1 MKTEKTVRKDKTRNR
16 GVLPVIFYLLS
27 AMFLIFYP
35 TGCEQPGGTL
45 DRSLNQPDSE
55 PDNGQDNEW
64 DFDYPEWVDGDG
76 PPPEII
82 GIEVAAMPD
91 TTYYALN
98 EPFSTAGL
106 ALNVL
111 FDNGAASPYTGQ
123 YTVVKTPRT
132 DLGGAQLPFNVRVTI
147 EGKSYELDPEPMV
160 AVSHDTKKLVG
171 ITVTRQPSKQA
182 YYLGERFNLAGIQVT
197 ATFQDTANGNA
208 ESTGPLSVP
217 EGSVSGYD
225 RFKRGTQTV
234 TVKVNGISRAL
245 DPVTVS
251 VPLLSGEA
259 TVNFHHS
266 ASSAPKNFAKPS
278 YIKGQEFDFERS
290 NIKVT
295 VPLGGGVWFALTP
308 ENGGVLASEVSGYNK
323 DAPGLQTMHI
333 KLENN
338 PDMDVSFPVYV
349 LDAEPDV
356 WFDFGY
362 MRHEG
367 DPAGKG
373 PGDGKYRVKPGEKL
387 ALAPIRYLIG
397 YEDDPAVR
405 WANTVGN
412 RDAGAVYS
420 WEAWQIEGGG
430 SDWTLKPSAANTGND
445 DRNDDW
451 AGAVCAF
458 TPKTAGTYRVRV
470 TVTGKSY
477 VTGVSVT
484 KSAEADVVCSASLL
498 SSAAG
503 PFKGPLRNFSCGQ
516 FTNGGSGYGWS
527 LCSVG
532 GYMVWDAKKHQDSY
546 LIAGNAFPGWSE
558 PGIVWFQEDR
568 NGNGLPDETWYEVKG
583 SDDDTPKY
591 RPQLRRRYAI
601 RYILLD
607 EPEDGSNTVAWL
619 DSLGRSSVVKGWGWP
634 KEWGVQ
640 GDQVTF
646 TGTMLRDTG
655 VFDDGSYGGDMFNLG
670 GYVDVATDIGKWKG
684 DSGVSMYETKIRV
697 SDAVHADGT
706 PANLNAVRFIKV
718 QTGYFRYGGPVG
730 GISTEIHHAD
740 GLGTL
745 TSFPMPM

>member
-1 MKTEKTVRKDKTRNR
+1 MAGKR
-16 GVLPVIFYLLS
+16 GAVIFYLLS
-27 AMFLIFYP
+27 LIFYLA
-35 TGCEQPGGTL
+35 GCEQPGRILG
-45 DRSLNQPDSE
+45 DSLNKPDNE
-55 PDNGQDNEW
+55 PDDEWDDEW
-64 DFDYPEWVDGDG
+64 DFDYPEWVDDNE
-76 PPPEII
+76 PPPEVI
-82 GIEVAAMPD
+82 GIEVATMPD
-91 TTYYALN
+91 TTYYALG
-98 EPFSTAGL
+98 EPFSAAGL

-111 FDNGAASPYTGQ
+111 FDNGAASPYTGP
-123 YTVVKTPRT
+123 YTVIKTPQT
-132 DLGGAQLPFNVRVTI
+132 NIGGAQLPFNVRVTI
-147 EGKSYELDPEPMV
+147 DGKPYTLDPEPMV
-160 AVSHDTKKLVG
+160 AVSHDTKKLAG
-171 ITVTRQPSKQA
+171 ITVTKQPSKLA
-182 YYLGERFNLAGIQVT
+182 YYLGERFNMAGIQVT

-251 VPLLSGEA
+251 VPPLSGEA
-259 TVNFHHS
+259 TVNYS
-266 ASSAPKNFAKPS
+266 PSSHAPKNFAKPS

-308 ENGGVLASEVSGYNK
+308 ENGGVLASEITGYNK
-323 DAPGLQTMHI
+323 DEAGLQTMRI

-338 PDMDVSFPVYV
+338 PDMDVTFPVYV

-362 MRHEG
+362 MRHAG
-367 DPAGKG
+367 DPAGRG
-373 PGDGKYRVKPGEKL
+373 AGDGKYRVKPGEKL
-387 ALAPIRYLIG
+387 VLSPIRYLIG
-397 YEDDPAVR
+397 YEDDPAVQ
-405 WANTVGN
+405 WANTECN

-420 WEAWQIEGGG
+420 WEVLSGGP
-430 SDWTLKPSAANTGND
+430 DWTLVPSAANTGDD
-445 DRNDDW
+445 DRNNDW
-451 AGAVCAF
+451 AGATCAF
-458 TPKTAGTYRVRV
+458 TPNTAGTYRVRV
-470 TVTGKSY
+470 TVMGKSY
-477 VTGVSVT
+477 VTGASVA
-484 KSAEADVVCSASLL
+484 KSAEVDVVCSPALT

-503 PFKGPLRNFSCGQ
+503 TFKSPLRNFSCGQ
-516 FTNGGSGYGWS
+516 YTNGGSGHGWS

-546 LIAGNAFPGWSE
+546 IIAGNAFPGWSE

-601 RYILLD
+601 QYILLD
-607 EPEDGSNTVAWL
+607 EPENGSNTVAWL
-619 DSLGRSSVVKGWGWP
+619 DSLGRSSVITGWGWP
-634 KEWGVQ
+634 REWGVE
-640 GDQVTF
+640 GDRVTF

-655 VFDDGSYGGDMFNLG
+655 VFNDGSYGGDMFNLG
-670 GYVDVATDIGKWKG
+670 GYVDVATDIGKWKN
-684 DSGVSMYETKIRV
+684 DSGVGMYETKIRV

-706 PANLNAVRFIKV
+706 PASLNAVRFIKV